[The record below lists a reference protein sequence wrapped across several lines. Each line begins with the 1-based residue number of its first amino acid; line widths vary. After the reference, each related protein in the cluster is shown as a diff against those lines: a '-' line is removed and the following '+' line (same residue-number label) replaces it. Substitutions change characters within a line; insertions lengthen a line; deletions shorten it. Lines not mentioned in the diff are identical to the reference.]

1 MTVNRRALR
10 MIAGAVVGLAGSLP
24 IASASVAQVVGED
37 DAGLVQWSAGL
48 TVGYRSGIGIKAIG
62 MVSGFTPSFPVTA
75 RFGIGYTAV
84 DAGEPL
90 AARSVFINDATNGVP
105 QESGHAWSLELD
117 VLYPVRVLSLS
128 RSQLYG
134 GIRHARFN
142 GNFEFIGG
150 NEDFDV
156 TSNNWGVGAG
166 LESYLAMSRRVDLLV
181 SAGVDYFFSSRLSG
195 HDTSYSPDETNV
207 NPRNDYTYSDAD
219 AAVGQPKLEP
229 LLMFGFR
236 CTL

>member
-1 MTVNRRALR
+1 MNWRGARA
-10 MIAGAVVGLAGSLP
+10 ITGIVVGLAQSLLF
-24 IASASVAQVVGED
+24 ASASVAQAVGEN
-37 DAGLVQWSAGL
+37 DANSVQWLAGL
-48 TVGYRSGIGIKAIG
+48 TVGYRSGLGIKATG

-75 RFGIGYTAV
+75 RFAIGYTSI
-84 DAGEPL
+84 DAGEPF

-105 QESGHAWSLELD
+105 QESGHVWSLDLD
-117 VLYPVRVLSLS
+117 VLYPVRVFSLP

-156 TSNNWGVGAG
+156 TSDHWGVGAG
-166 LESYLAMSRRVDLLV
+166 IESYFAMSRRVDLLA
-181 SAGVDYFFSSRLSG
+181 SAGVEYFFSSRLSG

-236 CTL
+236 CAL